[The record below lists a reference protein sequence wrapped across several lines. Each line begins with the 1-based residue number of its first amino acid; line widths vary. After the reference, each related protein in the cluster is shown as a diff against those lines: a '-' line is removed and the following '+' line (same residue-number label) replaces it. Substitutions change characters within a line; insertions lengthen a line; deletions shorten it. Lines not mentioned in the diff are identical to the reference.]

1 MWGKN
6 SPRIRFVFVVSKICF
21 QDPSS
26 YGKKLVLLKP
36 RQMGLFPFTL
46 NKHRNGRLSETVP
59 FSGLYSETMEIKEDV
74 QAGQVTERHHADVT
88 SRRSGWQPWKCNI
101 PYRLATASISAAGLE
116 KVPAPWFKSIS
127 LSVGVLFQKRS
138 RAKVLKAQFLKEN
151 SCFQHKSTICPTVD
165 SFNVFMYVL
174 LLVRERRKTA
184 RGENGCSWD

>member
-1 MWGKN
+1 M
-6 SPRIRFVFVVSKICF
+6 VSKICF

-88 SRRSGWQPWKCNI
+88 SRRSGWQPWKCNM
-101 PYRLATASISAAGLE
+101 PYQLATASISAAGLE

>member
-1 MWGKN
+1 M
-6 SPRIRFVFVVSKICF
+6 VSKICF

-46 NKHRNGRLSETVP
+46 NKQRNGRLSETVP
-59 FSGLYSETMEIKEDV
+59 FSVLYSEAMEIKEDV

-88 SRRSGWQPWKCNI
+88 SGGAVGNRCNI
-101 PYRLATASISAAGLE
+101 PYRLATTSISAAGLE
-116 KVPAPWFKSIS
+116 KVPAPRFKYIS

-151 SCFQHKSTICPTVD
+151 SCFQHKSTICLTVD

-174 LLVRERRKTA
+174 LLLREERRSA

>member
-1 MWGKN
+1 M
-6 SPRIRFVFVVSKICF
+6 VSKICF

-59 FSGLYSETMEIKEDV
+59 FSGLYSEAMEIKEDV